1 MRVSQSARARQSFMR
16 EAMRDYPVPAREE
29 LHKLWERFD
38 YNGNGLLSLAEIDK
52 LVREEYP
59 QYDDKQAL
67 LRAYKFADQDGSGFI
82 TKNEFATLVRSLAYF
97 KALAEEFREVDASGD
112 RRIDFDEFLAGAPR
126 MGLNLGEAEA
136 RAIFDKMDADGG
148 GLVLFEEFCAFMGRL
163 KAEHRDRAELRSAV
177 VAPQPESSSD
187 DDDVDAYL
195 ARRRAEL
202 GLNQPEDDAAEAV
215 LKRVE
220 ARLSHSLD
228 SIHEGPLSR
237 AEAALLFRDAAGA
250 LDTAGAQDIER
261 CLIGALPEPIYGP
274 PEAIVERAR
283 TVADLQP
290 GLDAAQFAALL
301 RGLETWESVRREFA
315 EDNDDDH
322 DVSVEEFLLGASSVP
337 LEMSDDD
344 ARLLFERI
352 GSTDSSR
359 APLSRL
365 CAALARRAAR
375 LDASET
381 RPTTAAAVGESG
393 VSKRLSRSP
402 PPPSPS
408 LDGRPLAPTAIE
420 GRSPH
425 STRSPAPPAVVEEE
439 HDDFLDQLSLE
450 GHLESLGDDNKEE
463 LLPRSSPRRLAREVV
478 PPLTANVV
486 EPPLPPP
493 PPVQQQHRSPPR
505 NRPPLSMC
513 YHGVEVS
520 VPMCEEARLDVKP
533 DGSLRLRLTDFS
545 GDITLTKLSGAALT
559 QSMAVGDSVAA
570 HEAWRRKQRRETP
583 RVPPT
588 QPETREERWSP
599 LQSPPRST
607 FAQQERVRAPPSRAA
622 DPLNSPSI
630 WNASPPPSTA
640 RAPPAPPP
648 LGEGSFGI
656 SGRAM
661 AVGREPA
668 AGSLKARTYSNSRP
682 TTARPRTARPK
693 TSDLPLPPGWERRFD
708 PRKQRTYFIDHNTR
722 TTSWRHPLRG

>member
-1 MRVSQSARARQSFMR
+1 M
-16 EAMRDYPVPAREE
+16 
-29 LHKLWERFD
+29 
-38 YNGNGLLSLAEIDK
+38 
-52 LVREEYP
+52 
-59 QYDDKQAL
+59 
-67 LRAYKFADQDGSGFI
+67 
-82 TKNEFATLVRSLAYF
+82 
-97 KALAEEFREVDASGD
+97 
-112 RRIDFDEFLAGAPR
+112 
-126 MGLNLGEAEA
+126 
-136 RAIFDKMDADGG
+136 
-148 GLVLFEEFCAFMGRL
+148 
-163 KAEHRDRAELRSAV
+163 
-177 VAPQPESSSD
+177 
-187 DDDVDAYL
+187 
-195 ARRRAEL
+195 
-202 GLNQPEDDAAEAV
+202 
-215 LKRVE
+215 
-220 ARLSHSLD
+220 
-228 SIHEGPLSR
+228 
-237 AEAALLFRDAAGA
+237 LFRDAAGA

-478 PPLTANVV
+478 PPLTADVV

-493 PPVQQQHRSPPR
+493 PPVRQQHRSPPR

-545 GDITLTKLSGAALT
+545 GDITLPKLSGAALT

-570 HEAWRRKQRRETP
+570 HEAWRRKQRARRVLFFFAPTPSMRNVANPRRRRRETP
-583 RVPPT
+583 RVT
-588 QPETREERWSP
+588 TAAAPETREERWSP

-607 FAQQERVRAPPSRAA
+607 FAQQERCGRRRRAA
-622 DPLNSPSI
+622 DRSL
-630 WNASPPPSTA
+630 AVDLERVAAAVDRA
-640 RAPPAPPP
+640 RAARAAASRRV
-648 LGEGSFGI
+648 LASRA
-656 SGRAM
+656 GRRPGA
-661 AVGREPA
+661 GRRLA
-668 AGSLKARTYSNSRP
+668 QGAHVQHSRP
-682 TTARPRTARPK
+682 TTARPRTSRPK

>member
-177 VAPQPESSSD
+177 VAPQPESSSSD

-202 GLNQPEDDAAEAV
+202 GLSAPDDDAAEAV

-261 CLIGALPEPIYGP
+261 CLIGSLPEPIYGP

-375 LDASET
+375 LDASEA
-381 RPTTAAAVGESG
+381 RPSTAAAVGESG

-478 PPLTANVV
+478 PPLTADVV

-570 HEAWRRKQRRETP
+570 HEAWRRKQRARRVLFFFAPTPSMRNVANPRRRRRETP
-583 RVPPT
+583 RVRPT

-607 FAQQERVRAPPSRAA
+607 FAQQERVRAPHNSAPSQ
-622 DPLNSPSI
+622 P
-630 WNASPPPSTA
+630 
-640 RAPPAPPP
+640 RAPLLPANQ
-648 LGEGSFGI
+648 E
-656 SGRAM
+656 
-661 AVGREPA
+661 
-668 AGSLKARTYSNSRP
+668 
-682 TTARPRTARPK
+682 
-693 TSDLPLPPGWERRFD
+693 
-708 PRKQRTYFIDHNTR
+708 
-722 TTSWRHPLRG
+722 

>member
-16 EAMRDYPVPAREE
+16 EAMVDYPVPPREE
-29 LHKLWERFD
+29 LLQLWNRFD

-67 LRAYKFADQDGSGFI
+67 LRAYTFADADGSGFI
-82 TKNEFATLVRSLAYF
+82 TKHEFATLVRSLAYF

-126 MGLNLGEAEA
+126 MGLNLGIEEA
-136 RAIFDKMDADGG
+136 RAIFAKMDADGG

-163 KAEHRDRAELRSAV
+163 KAEHRDRAELRSAA
-177 VAPQPESSSD
+177 VAPQPEDD

-195 ARRRAEL
+195 ARRRAEMGL
-202 GLNQPEDDAAEAV
+202 GASPTDDDAAEAV
-215 LKRVE
+215 LQRIE
-220 ARLSHSLD
+220 ARLSHSLE

-250 LDTAGAQDIER
+250 QDTAVAADVER

-274 PEAIVERAR
+274 PEDIVNRAR
-283 TVADLQP
+283 AITELD
-290 GLDAAQFAALL
+290 LDAAQFAALL
-301 RGLETWESVRREFA
+301 RGLETWEAVRREFA
-315 EDNDDDH
+315 EDGDEDR
-322 DVSVEEFLLGASSVP
+322 DVAVEEFLLGAASVP
-337 LEMSDDD
+337 LQMSDDE
-344 ARLLFERI
+344 ASLLFERI
-352 GSTDSSR
+352 GATDSSR

-375 LDASET
+375 LDVEHEPIAC
-381 RPTTAAAVGESG
+381 AAVSQPG
-393 VSKRLSRSP
+393 VSKHLSRSP

-425 STRSPAPPAVVEEE
+425 ATRSPAPVLEEPDDFLAN
-439 HDDFLDQLSLE
+439 DDFLDELSLE
-450 GHLESLGDDNKEE
+450 GHLNAPDEPVLASM
-463 LLPRSSPRRLAREVV
+463 SPRRMADIV
-478 PPLTANVV
+478 PLLTARVV

-493 PPVQQQHRSPPR
+493 PLVDRSPPR
-505 NRPPLSMC
+505 RRPPLSMC
-513 YHGVEVS
+513 YHGIEVA

-545 GDITLTKLSGAALT
+545 GDIVLTKLSGAALT

-570 HEAWRRKQRRETP
+570 REAWRRKQRHEP
-583 RVPPT
+583 LPPPP
-588 QPETREERWSP
+588 PETENRWSP

-607 FAQQERVRAPPSRAA
+607 FTQDRSVRAPPSRAA

-648 LGEGSFGI
+648 LDGGFGV
-656 SGRAM
+656 SGHAM
-661 AVGREPA
+661 TVGREVA
-668 AGSLKARTYSNSRP
+668 AGSLKARTFSRP
-682 TTARPRTARPK
+682 ATGRPATQ
-693 TSDLPLPPGWERRFD
+693 DLPLPPGWERRFD
-708 PRKQRTYFIDHNTR
+708 PRKQRTYYIDHTTR